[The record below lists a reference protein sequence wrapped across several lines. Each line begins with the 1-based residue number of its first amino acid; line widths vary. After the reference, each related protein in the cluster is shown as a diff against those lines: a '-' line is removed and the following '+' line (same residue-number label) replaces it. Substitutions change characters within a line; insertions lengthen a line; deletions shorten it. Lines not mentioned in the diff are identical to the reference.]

1 MAKKFY
7 YPPAPGNG
15 RGTFS
20 DNLVGMQITD
30 GSPQMT
36 LGNFSI
42 SDSSDSKRNISF
54 DLGGFSGPI
63 TLEQLDAGDTNLS
76 RQALNYSLLVDFN
89 YDYSDI
95 SNLVLYGSLKERLRV
110 AAQQIVNFF
119 PAALYCNG
127 VNSIYHTTGNTAESI
142 NYDPTYDRTT
152 ITISKFNISNPFDI
166 EITTDGE
173 IGIEGSLTTNY
184 LIDDPT
190 TDTIDTISVK
200 AQVGKISPLRN
211 FSSEYS
217 RYVLSFSGSGNTQY
231 KILDY
236 TPIDETTTGLTLTI
250 SGSPFG
256 ATATSTTTEF
266 YLKPNRLET
275 QTQFDNFEHVEKFL
289 LNQKSVPQYKAEIS
303 LPRQTEGGQNFTLKE
318 DIIWE
323 KQDLW
328 NIDVTTEKYTN
339 YLQRLVDLGDELDD
353 YKTNLVSRFLTTG
366 ALKDFDSGDRKV
378 EKTLQIYGRSF
389 DDVKKFID
397 GIAYMN
403 NVTYDSKNNVPNQL
417 LRNFAKMLGWKTP
430 STLTKERFLD
440 TILDRYEPV
449 YSGESIGSTPAELD
463 IEIYR
468 RILMN
473 TAYLFKSKGTRK
485 AIEFLFR
492 FIGAPEALVEF
503 NEYVVLADNWVKVGC
518 QNEIKD
524 DEVCHKL
531 FALLNSGTNPGGP
544 PQPCPQGMF
553 WDPVDGRCERGFGGP
568 NGDPKLRNTTQFPVN
583 GTRGNTAD
591 LEQESRINEEN
602 ISLKKLNKTST
613 TNTTNDAQQE
623 IQELLVEL
631 GCYCDKEGFY
641 SDFKNISGGVV
652 TTQQYV
658 FDPNYGAYGQ
668 TILSSTT
675 QTHNFV
681 RDDYPI
687 DEQGY
692 PKAPR
697 ETSNYYFQRGAG
709 WFEETEEH
717 HGDIII
723 DLDNSVLSGC
733 NPNVVTKFN
742 QFSWGGFFGNLPP
755 NVNSNDPGAPY
766 LERFRKF
773 PYMKWGFDLTP
784 IVDDKKS
791 WVKIDSRNEDRKYNF
806 EGIRYASYH
815 THDERYVINVKNVDA
830 FLNVGQALTYDFW
843 NQSVLSGCPFS
854 GGPLPLPYP
863 QKGGVD
869 ETVTLINGKDYSFKE
884 FTNKFWKT
892 FINVRNRQTIDD
904 GKTGGYPL
912 LQKLYLDYLAQ
923 SCGENNKYTYQKMV
937 DYAQSLGTYW
947 IRLIEQLVPAT
958 TLWQGG
964 LKIENSVFHRDKF
977 VYKHYP
983 TFPLPGFTKSGQV
996 LGCTDPG
1003 ADNFNPLATGNDG
1016 TCSYN
1021 REAACASS
1029 RCGNVVGVTD
1039 PRTGSTCSNGC
1050 ENTGSTSSDISTVD
1064 STTISQ
1070 PCTCCSLPEDSMVL
1084 KMRPFSGTCK
1094 SVWPSFLYHNGVS
1107 ATTSNPG
1114 VNTSINLITEKFA
1127 SNDSTINGAY
1137 DILSTMN
1144 NDIMFRIKRALP
1156 LSKNKKEPWGY
1167 AFRLE
1172 NGKQTKNP
1180 INLNVD

>member
-15 RGTFS
+15 KGTFS
-20 DNLVGMQITD
+20 DNLVGMQITE

-42 SDSSDSKRNISF
+42 SDSSESKRNISF

-119 PAALYCNG
+119 PAALCCNG
-127 VNSIYHTTGNTAESI
+127 INNVYHTTGNTTESI
-142 NYDPTYDRTT
+142 TYDPIYDRTT
-152 ITISKFNISNPFDI
+152 IIISRLNISNPFDI

-173 IGIEGSLTTNY
+173 IGIEGSLKTNY
-184 LIDDPT
+184 LIDDQT
-190 TDTIDTISVK
+190 TDTLNTVSVK
-200 AQVGKISPLRN
+200 AQIGKISPLRN
-211 FSSEYS
+211 FSLEYNK
-217 RYVLSFSGSGNTQY
+217 YVLSFSGSGNTEY
-231 KILDY
+231 SIIDY
-236 TPIDETTTGLTLTI
+236 TPIDNTTTGLTLTI
-250 SGSPFG
+250 SGAPFG
-256 ATATSTTTEF
+256 TTATTSTTEF
-266 YLKPNRLET
+266 YLKPNKHQT
-275 QTQFDNFEHVEKFL
+275 QNQFDNFEHVEKFL
-289 LNQKSVPQYKAEIS
+289 LNQRSVPQYKAEIAI
-303 LPRQTEGGQNFTLKE
+303 PRQTEGGQNFTLKE
-318 DIIWE
+318 EIIWE

-339 YLQRLVDLGDELDD
+339 YLKKLVDLGKELDD

-366 ALKDFDSGDRKV
+366 ALKDFDSGERKV

-389 DDVKKFID
+389 DNVKKFID

-430 STLTKERFLD
+430 STISQERFLD
-440 TILDRYEPV
+440 TILDRYQPE
-449 YSGESIGSTPAELD
+449 YSGESIGVTPAELD

-473 TAYLFKSKGTRK
+473 TSYLFKSKGTRK

-492 FIGAPEALVEF
+492 FIGAPEALIEF
-503 NEYVVLADNWVKVGC
+503 NEYVVVADNWVNIGC
-518 QNEIKD
+518 KNQVKD
-524 DEVCHKL
+524 DEVCKRL
-531 FALLNSGTNPGGP
+531 FALLNSATNPSKP
-544 PQPCPQGMF
+544 SKSCPAGMF
-553 WDPVDGRCERGFGGP
+553 WDPVDGRCEKVGVGP
-568 NGDPKLRNTTQFPVN
+568 KPKKGPHGKTE
-583 GTRGNTAD
+583 D
-591 LEQESRINEEN
+591 LEKQTKIYEEN
-602 ISLKKLNKTST
+602 KTLKKLNNTKTS
-613 TNTTNDAQQE
+613 NTSTSAQEE

-641 SDFKNISGGVV
+641 SEFRNISGGVV
-652 TTQQYV
+652 TTNQYV
-658 FDPNYGAYGQ
+658 FDPSYGVYGQ
-668 TILSSTT
+668 TILSSSTF
-675 QTHNFV
+675 THNFV

-692 PKAPR
+692 PKVPR
-697 ETSNYYFQRGAG
+697 ETPNYYFQRGSG

-717 HGDIII
+717 HGDIVI

-733 NPNVVTKFN
+733 SPHVNTKFN

-773 PYMKWGFDLTP
+773 PYMKFGFDLTP
-784 IVDDKKS
+784 EVDDKKS
-791 WVKIDSRNEDRKYNF
+791 WVKIDSRNEDREYNF
-806 EGIRYASYH
+806 EGIRHASYH

-830 FLNVGQALTYDFW
+830 FLNVGQALSYDFW
-843 NQSVLSGCPFS
+843 QQSVLSGCPFS

-869 ETVTLINGKDYSFKE
+869 ETVTLINGKDYSFKK

-912 LQKLYLDYLAQ
+912 LQQLYLDYLAQ

-964 LKIENSVFHRDKF
+964 LKVENSVFHRDKF
-977 VYKHYP
+977 VYKNYP
-983 TFPLPGFTKSGQV
+983 TFPLVGFAKHGDI
-996 LGCTDPG
+996 LGCTDPS
-1003 ADNFNPLATGNDG
+1003 ADNYNPLATANDG
-1016 TCSYN
+1016 SCVYDGK
-1021 REAACASS
+1021 EEK
-1029 RCGNVVGVTD
+1029 VIGVTD

-1050 ENTGSTSSDISTVD
+1050 QNTGSTTNIIDGTDENGVKIVVP
-1064 STTISQ
+1064 TT
-1070 PCTCCSLPEDSMVL
+1070 PCPCCTLPEDSMVL
-1084 KMRPFSGTCK
+1084 KMRPFSATCK
-1094 SVWPSFLYHNGVS
+1094 SVWPSFLNHNGVLS
-1107 ATTSNPG
+1107 DTSNTG
-1114 VNTSINLITEKFA
+1114 VNNSINLITEKFA

-1137 DILSTMN
+1137 DILSTLN
-1144 NDIMFRIKRALP
+1144 NDIMFRIKRTLP

-1167 AFRLE
+1167 TFRLE
-1172 NGKQTKNP
+1172 NGRQTNNEVK
-1180 INLNVD
+1180 INVD

>member
-15 RGTFS
+15 KGTFS
-20 DNLVGMQITD
+20 DNLVGMQITE

-42 SDSSDSKRNISF
+42 SDSSSSKQEISF

-119 PAALYCNG
+119 PGALCCNG
-127 VNSIYHTTGNTAESI
+127 VNNIYHTTGNTAESI
-142 NYDPTYDRTT
+142 TYDPIYDRTT
-152 ITISKFNISNPFDI
+152 IVVSRFNISNPFDI
-166 EITTDGE
+166 EITTDGD
-173 IGIEGSLTTNY
+173 IGVEGSLQTNY

-190 TDTIDTISVK
+190 TDTLSTVSVK
-200 AQVGKISPLRN
+200 AQTGKISPLRN
-211 FSSEYS
+211 FSLEY
-217 RYVLSFSGSGNTQY
+217 RKYALSFSGSGDTEY
-231 KILDY
+231 TIIDY
-236 TPIDETTTGLTLTI
+236 TPIDDTTTGLTITV

-256 ATATSTTTEF
+256 DTATTSTTEF
-266 YLKPNRLET
+266 YLKPNKQQT

-289 LNQKSVPQYKAEIS
+289 LNQNSVPQYKAEIA

-318 DIIWE
+318 EIIWY

-328 NIDVTTEKYTN
+328 NIDVTTEKYTD
-339 YLQRLVDLGDELDD
+339 YLKRLVDLGEELDD

-366 ALKDFDSGDRKV
+366 ALKDFDSGERKV

-389 DDVKKFID
+389 DNIKKFID

-403 NVTYDSKNNVPNQL
+403 NITYDAKNNVPNQL

-430 STLTKERFLD
+430 STISQERFLD
-440 TILDRYEPV
+440 TILDRYQPQ
-449 YSGESIGSTPAELD
+449 YSGESVGITPAELD

-473 TAYLFKSKGTRK
+473 TSYLFKSKGTRK

-492 FIGAPEALVEF
+492 FIGAPEALIEF
-503 NEYVVLADNWVKVGC
+503 NEYVVLADNWINIGC
-518 QNEIKD
+518 RNKIKD
-524 DEVCHKL
+524 NDVCHKL
-531 FALLNSGTNPGGP
+531 FALLNSGTSPTKP
-544 PQPCPQGMF
+544 PKQCPQGTF
-553 WDPVDGRCERGFGGP
+553 WDPSVESCVTKEPSGNGTGGP
-568 NGDPKLRNTTQFPVN
+568 TPTETEDSDIELQNALIDK
-583 GTRGNTAD
+583 
-591 LEQESRINEEN
+591 EN
-602 ISLKKLNKTST
+602 KILKKLNQANT
-613 TNTTNDAQQE
+613 TNTSTNATQE

-631 GCYCDKEGFY
+631 GCYCNDEGFY
-641 SDFKNISGGVV
+641 SDFQNISGGVV
-652 TTQQYV
+652 TTKQYV
-658 FDPNYGAYGQ
+658 FDPSYGVYGQ
-668 TILSSTT
+668 TILSSSTF
-675 QTHNFV
+675 THNFV

-697 ETSNYYFQRGAG
+697 ETPNYYFQRGAG

-717 HGDIII
+717 HGDMMV
-723 DLDNSVLSGC
+723 DLEKSVFSGC

-755 NVNSNDPGAPY
+755 DVNSNDPGAPY

-773 PYMKWGFDLTP
+773 PYMKWGFNLTP
-784 IVDDKKS
+784 VVDDKKS
-791 WVKIDSRNEDRKYNF
+791 WIKIDRRNEDREYRF

-830 FLNVGQALTYDFW
+830 FLNVGQALSYDFW
-843 NQSVLSGCPFS
+843 QQSVLSGCPFS

-869 ETVTLINGKDYSFKE
+869 ETVTLINGKDYSFKK
-884 FTNKFWKT
+884 FTNKFWRT
-892 FINVRNRQTIDD
+892 FINVKNRQTIDD

-912 LQKLYLDYLAQ
+912 LQLLYLDYLAQ
-923 SCGENNKYTYQKMV
+923 SCGENHKYTYQKMV

-964 LKIENSVFHRDKF
+964 LKVENSVFHRDKF
-977 VYKHYP
+977 TYKHYP
-983 TFPLPGFTKSGQV
+983 TFPLPGFWKSGDIV
-996 LGCTDPG
+996 GCTDPS
-1003 ADNFNPLATGNDG
+1003 ANNYNPLANVDDG
-1016 TCSYN
+1016 SCLYN
-1021 REAACASS
+1021 KDDF
-1029 RCGNVVGVTD
+1029 GGGTVGVTD

-1050 ENTGSTSSDISTVD
+1050 QNTGSTVNIIDGTDENGVKIVVP
-1064 STTISQ
+1064 TT
-1070 PCTCCSLPEDSMVL
+1070 PCPCCNLPEDSMVL
-1084 KMRPFSGTCK
+1084 KMRPFSATCK
-1094 SVWPSFLYHNGVS
+1094 SVWPSFLNHNGVL
-1107 ATTSNPG
+1107 ADTSNTG
-1114 VNTSINLITEKFA
+1114 VNNSINLITEKFA

-1137 DILSTMN
+1137 NIISTMN
-1144 NDIMFRIKRALP
+1144 NDIMFRIKRTIP
-1156 LSKNKKEPWGY
+1156 LSKNKTEPWGY
-1167 AFRLE
+1167 TFRLE
-1172 NGKQTKNP
+1172 NGRQTNNEVN
-1180 INLNVD
+1180 INVD